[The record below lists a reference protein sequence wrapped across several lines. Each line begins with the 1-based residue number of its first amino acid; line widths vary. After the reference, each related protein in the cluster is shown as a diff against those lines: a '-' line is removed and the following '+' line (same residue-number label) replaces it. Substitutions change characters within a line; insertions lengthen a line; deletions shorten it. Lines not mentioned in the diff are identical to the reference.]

1 MLRSRRIFSI
11 KSADEGLDTF
21 IRASSILG
29 SLHIVVE
36 IEIENISHASFASLQ
51 LKCLGI
57 RYQVEEL
64 VLNSIDAGATD
75 IKVDIHLP
83 SILASLDDIP
93 HIVIHDNG
101 KTHTFA
107 TVY

>member
-1 MLRSRRIFSI
+1 MF
-11 KSADEGLDTF
+11 G
-21 IRASSILG
+21 
-29 SLHIVVE
+29 
-36 IEIENISHASFASLQ
+36 
-51 LKCLGI
+51 
-57 RYQVEEL
+57 YQVEEL

-83 SILASLDDIP
+83 SILPTLDDIP

-107 TVY
+107 SVY